1 MATAIEKRLADAL
14 EDMHDAANGGAGAGY
29 AAPPALPDWY
39 VSEMHYENCDEG
51 PDMASDFLEN
61 PSTAESVLVT
71 LGKTDGN
78 TDIVPANELDAYV
91 TVYGLY
97 NLAELGFTD
106 EEADTYLGNLE
117 AEAALD
123 MEVSHLES
131 RVAEME
137 GGIERSESLL
147 YILEPTG
154 GDLSDIREEKE
165 MMEAEH
171 AMLKEQHAMCK
182 AELDATLT
190 AIHVFRKRVR
200 RAVVASRKP
209 LKTAVLVRE
218 LLRKYEE
225 EAVEVEVMESG
236 KL

>member
-1 MATAIEKRLADAL
+1 MATIEKRLYDAM
-14 EDMHDAANGGAGAGY
+14 EEMHDSANGGAGAGY
-29 AAPPALPDWY
+29 AGPPIAPAWLAD
-39 VSEMHYENCDEG
+39 ELRYENCDEG

-61 PSTAESVLVT
+61 PSTAEFVLVT

-78 TDIVPANELDAYV
+78 IDIVPANELDAYV
-91 TVYGLY
+91 TAHGLY

-106 EEADTYLGNLE
+106 EEADTYLGNTD
-117 AEAALD
+117 AEEGLGA
-123 MEVSHLES
+123 EVANLES
-131 RVAEME
+131 RLAEME
-137 GGIERSESLL
+137 GGVERNEALL
-147 YILEPTG
+147 QILEPMG

-165 MMEAEH
+165 MMEAEL
-171 AMLKEQHAMCK
+171 ATLKEQHAMCK

-225 EAVEVEVMESG
+225 EAVEVAESG